1 MEYERGAENLPSN
14 SNMSVGSPNTSA
26 THVARAD
33 CPHLSEPEWEALQR
47 LSTVIGEAAVATMLR
62 TLSPTEQHGVAL
74 GFIVKEQRETAA
86 RTSVSPSATP
96 RVESLK
102 LHVSSYVGR
111 EGEPLLRWLVEV
123 DTAITARRI
132 VDPLSKVAFA
142 MSCLGGRARS
152 WAYGRRLTDPTCFST
167 YEEFKEELKQAFEP
181 PQNEFRSRAEFLDLQ
196 QGKHD
201 VHAYAQRARYLVS
214 NIVTNPIDEATKV
227 VTFMKGLRDG
237 PVKTYLFREY
247 PNTLEAA
254 IALAIQEEFSLR
266 QAKLHVNAP
275 RLMPRPVA
283 RPTGGP
289 EPMDL
294 SSATAAGSQQRR
306 GSTNGPAGAGRPAG
320 DAIERVD
327 IGHAAMKI
335 AVPSESQSHCK
346 KQDDKPNLVI
356 LKVSSKRE
364 KSLRALVDCGASN
377 NFVRLQSLPRLDFE
391 EVETPRSLLEV
402 RLATGVVVRTEKR
415 IVRVR
420 FSYQEKKFVDEL
432 IVLELD
438 DKFDMVLGMPWLAR
452 HDPVIDWMKRTIV
465 RFGSSSSA
473 TESDGPVG
481 AAHAPRGACGPPLET
496 ARNAAVSGHP
506 KRTPTTARVVGRRC
520 EPNQQGLVQSDSRV
534 SRSVRSDAVVST
546 GNVDTQLVERH
557 SAVRR
562 RGKEDAS
569 ALGADAASSADGCK
583 RPAPEMLA
591 SSRAAGL
598 HDEAVRDQAGLER
611 VRPRVEPAGE
621 FKEQL
626 STAGPGQEETRGA
639 GLRTRSERRKRQK
652 LRKSRSGTET
662 LQAVS
667 AGQTQELETTVETLS
682 VLTRT
687 SIGLQYKKMRLN
699 NPPTLA
705 SELMSLPVTSWKR
718 FSREL
723 HDGRIEQICILSDV
737 ERMTCEAEELNQLI
751 SEGADA
757 LSAKSKKERFDEQ
770 GWDSLKAS
778 PFYKV
783 LREYKDVLPDDI
795 PAELPQDKG
804 VQHEIDLVPGTK
816 YCVTRQ
822 WPLPREQVKAIDDF
836 FESRRNVGQVRE
848 SKSPHSAPTFCVK
861 KPQGGWRIVHAYN
874 KLNDATVP
882 AQTPIPRKDVIIDSM
897 TSSTIFSTLDLRDGF
912 YQILMRESDIPLTA
926 VSTPSGM
933 LWEWLVMP
941 QGLKNAPATFNR
953 CVTHLLRSV
962 RDFAPSYFDDVFIHS
977 RAVNGKSDV
986 EMHTEHLRKLLELMR
1001 KHKLYANLKKCIF
1014 GATEIPVLG
1023 CLVGKNGVRPDPGK
1037 VRVINEWPT
1046 PSNVKELRQFLGL
1059 ATYLGKYVSNYAGK
1073 IRPLSQLLK
1082 KEAAWEWTADC
1093 QQAFEAV
1100 KQGLT
1105 ETPILAVTDQDRPFH
1120 VVCDASDFAIGC
1132 ALMQLDHEGR
1142 DRVVYY
1148 QSRQLKP
1155 AERNYPVH
1163 DKERLAM
1170 KYALAK
1176 FRVYLLGSRP
1186 FVVYTDHASLRTAI
1200 KSPHISQ
1207 RMARW
1212 LSFFAEYNFQVKYKP
1227 GRLNVV
1233 ADALSRRPD
1242 YAVQEA
1248 DANAVGVVRTTTP
1261 SSSLLDD
1268 VKAAYAHDADAKQLL
1283 EYFSTPSDKSRQKLS
1298 KHLRVRVHRYRVH
1311 NGLLL
1316 YSTVDDNADRIVV
1329 PDEYHDAPT
1338 SGHPGREKTYLLLTR
1353 DFYWSHQYKWVRKYV
1368 TFVLARYASV

>member
-1 MEYERGAENLPSN
+1 
-14 SNMSVGSPNTSA
+14 MSVGSPNTSA

-33 CPHLSEPEWEALQR
+33 CPHLSEPEWEALRR

-123 DTAITARRI
+123 DTAIAARRI

-167 YEEFKEELKQAFEP
+167 YEEFKEELKLAFEP
-181 PQNEFRSRAEFLDLQ
+181 RQNEFRSRAEFLDLQ

-214 NIVTNPIDEATKV
+214 NIATNPIDEATKV

-254 IALAIQEEFSLR
+254 IALAMQEEFSLR
-266 QAKLHVNAP
+266 HAKPHVNAP
-275 RLMPRPVA
+275 RLMPRPVV
-283 RPTGGP
+283 RPSGGP

-335 AVPSESQSHCK
+335 AAPSESQSHCK

-356 LKVSSKRE
+356 LK
-364 KSLRALVDCGASN
+364 
-377 NFVRLQSLPRLDFE
+377 SLPRLDFE

-402 RLATGVVVRTEKR
+402 RLATGVVGRTEKR

-420 FSYQEKKFVDEL
+420 FSYQEKEFVDEL

-452 HDPVIDWMKRTIV
+452 HDLVIDWTKRTI
-465 RFGSSSSA
+465 
-473 TESDGPVG
+473 
-481 AAHAPRGACGPPLET
+481 
-496 ARNAAVSGHP
+496 
-506 KRTPTTARVVGRRC
+506 
-520 EPNQQGLVQSDSRV
+520 
-534 SRSVRSDAVVST
+534 
-546 GNVDTQLVERH
+546 
-557 SAVRR
+557 
-562 RGKEDAS
+562 
-569 ALGADAASSADGCK
+569 
-583 RPAPEMLA
+583 
-591 SSRAAGL
+591 
-598 HDEAVRDQAGLER
+598 
-611 VRPRVEPAGE
+611 
-621 FKEQL
+621 
-626 STAGPGQEETRGA
+626 
-639 GLRTRSERRKRQK
+639 
-652 LRKSRSGTET
+652 
-662 LQAVS
+662 
-667 AGQTQELETTVETLS
+667 
-682 VLTRT
+682 
-687 SIGLQYKKMRLN
+687 
-699 NPPTLA
+699 
-705 SELMSLPVTSWKR
+705 
-718 FSREL
+718 
-723 HDGRIEQICILSDV
+723 ICILSDV

-836 FESRRNVGQVRE
+836 FESRRNAGQVRE

-897 TSSTIFSTLDLRDGF
+897 TSSTIFSTLDLRDGS
-912 YQILMRESDIPLTA
+912 YQILMRENDIPLTA

-941 QGLKNAPATFNR
+941 QGLKN
-953 CVTHLLRSV
+953 VQQ
-962 RDFAPSYFDDVFIHS
+962 
-977 RAVNGKSDV
+977 
-986 EMHTEHLRKLLELMR
+986 
-1001 KHKLYANLKKCIF
+1001 HKLYANLKKCIF
-1014 GATEIPVLG
+1014 GAAEI
-1023 CLVGKNGVRPDPGK
+1023 
-1037 VRVINEWPT
+1037 
-1046 PSNVKELRQFLGL
+1046 
-1059 ATYLGKYVSNYAGK
+1059 
-1073 IRPLSQLLK
+1073 
-1082 KEAAWEWTADC
+1082 
-1093 QQAFEAV
+1093 
-1100 KQGLT
+1100 
-1105 ETPILAVTDQDRPFH
+1105 
-1120 VVCDASDFAIGC
+1120 
-1132 ALMQLDHEGR
+1132 
-1142 DRVVYY
+1142 
-1148 QSRQLKP
+1148 
-1155 AERNYPVH
+1155 
-1163 DKERLAM
+1163 
-1170 KYALAK
+1170 
-1176 FRVYLLGSRP
+1176 
-1186 FVVYTDHASLRTAI
+1186 
-1200 KSPHISQ
+1200 
-1207 RMARW
+1207 
-1212 LSFFAEYNFQVKYKP
+1212 
-1227 GRLNVV
+1227 
-1233 ADALSRRPD
+1233 LSRGEER
-1242 YAVQEA
+1242 
-1248 DANAVGVVRTTTP
+1248 RTP
-1261 SSSLLDD
+1261 
-1268 VKAAYAHDADAKQLL
+1268 
-1283 EYFSTPSDKSRQKLS
+1283 
-1298 KHLRVRVHRYRVH
+1298 
-1311 NGLLL
+1311 
-1316 YSTVDDNADRIVV
+1316 
-1329 PDEYHDAPT
+1329 
-1338 SGHPGREKTYLLLTR
+1338 
-1353 DFYWSHQYKWVRKYV
+1353 
-1368 TFVLARYASV
+1368 